1 MSACATG
8 AVTLSPTLSNT
19 TAISTWT
26 SAEGG
31 VNGVVINETNN
42 GFEAGI
48 DRVEVIIP
56 NSQAVAGK
64 IFARLKVEE

>member
-1 MSACATG
+1 MCHGCRHAFAYPVKYDSDLAG
-8 AVTLSPTLSNT
+8 
-19 TAISTWT
+19 TWT

-31 VNGVVINETNN
+31 VIGVVINETNN